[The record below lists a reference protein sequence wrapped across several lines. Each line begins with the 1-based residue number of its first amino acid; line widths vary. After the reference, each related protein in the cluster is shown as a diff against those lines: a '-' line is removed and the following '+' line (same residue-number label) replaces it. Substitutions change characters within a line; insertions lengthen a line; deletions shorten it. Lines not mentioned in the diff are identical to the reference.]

1 MPLYIAKSGDLERC
15 YQCLT
20 DWQTTL
26 KDRATQLLTKYK
38 SGALVTQFILMKKIE
53 WEDDL
58 RKGRNFPPSGWNS
71 GTLQLTS
78 PTHRATTGFPVSRSR
93 SNTSIDLIP
102 TPHILLSVALLLRN
116 TPGLLPVIALLG
128 IYISRRISGGE
139 VHWIGHRGSQGNYT
153 AVSWSRVKLEKYIID
168 TFNPNQTVLDQNELC
183 LL

>member
-1 MPLYIAKSGDLERC
+1 MKQRGEVGKNTSTWTGAPQYVEHNGTRLRQIITNKQAWIRN
-15 YQCLT
+15 
-20 DWQTTL
+20 
-26 KDRATQLLTKYK
+26 LL
-38 SGALVTQFILMKKIE
+38 IE

>member
-1 MPLYIAKSGDLERC
+1 MKQRGEVVKNPSTWTGAPQYVEHNGTWLRQIIANK
-15 YQCLT
+15 Q
-20 DWQTTL
+20 
-26 KDRATQLLTKYK
+26 
-38 SGALVTQFILMKKIE
+38 ALIQNSLIIE

-58 RKGRNFPPSGWNS
+58 RKGRNFPPPGWNS
-71 GTLQLTS
+71 GTPQLTS
-78 PTHRATTGFPVSRSR
+78 HTEPLLASLYRAVEP
-93 SNTSIDLIP
+93 NASIDLIS
-102 TPHILLSVALLLRN
+102 TPRILLSVALLLQN
-116 TPGLLPVIALLG
+116 TPDLLPVIALLG